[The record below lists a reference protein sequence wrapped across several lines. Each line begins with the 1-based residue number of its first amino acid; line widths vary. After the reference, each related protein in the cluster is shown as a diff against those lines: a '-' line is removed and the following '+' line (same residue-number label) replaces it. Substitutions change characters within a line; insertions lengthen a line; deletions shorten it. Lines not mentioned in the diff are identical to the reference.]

1 MLNEKGFDLWSDEYD
16 KSVKT
21 SEDNN
26 IYPFAGYRNIL
37 NTIYN
42 HILSQS
48 GKEILDI
55 GFGTGVLTK
64 KLYEKGYMIYGQD
77 FSSKMIELAKK
88 KMPKAKL
95 FQGDFSKSL
104 VKELTQNK
112 YDAIIATYSLHHLSD
127 IQKIDFIGELLLLLK
142 ENGCIYIGDVIF
154 KSREELEICKN
165 QAQDKWDNDE
175 KYFVFDEL
183 KEYFPEIKFK
193 QISYCSGML
202 YLKK

>member
-1 MLNEKGFDLWSDEYD
+1 MLNEKGFDLWSNEYE

-21 SEDNN
+21 SENNN

>member
-1 MLNEKGFDLWSDEYD
+1 MLNEKGFDLWSNEYE

-21 SEDNN
+21 SENNN

-55 GFGTGVLTK
+55 GFGTGVLST
-64 KLYEKGYMIYGQD
+64 KLYEKGYIIYGQD

-88 KMPKAKL
+88 KMPRAKL
-95 FQGDFSKSL
+95 LQGDFSKSL

-127 IQKIDFIGELLLLLK
+127 IQKIDFIGKLLLLLK

-175 KYFVFDEL
+175 IYFVFDEL
-183 KEYFPEIKFK
+183 KEYFPEMKFQ
-193 QISYCSGML
+193 QISYCSGIL